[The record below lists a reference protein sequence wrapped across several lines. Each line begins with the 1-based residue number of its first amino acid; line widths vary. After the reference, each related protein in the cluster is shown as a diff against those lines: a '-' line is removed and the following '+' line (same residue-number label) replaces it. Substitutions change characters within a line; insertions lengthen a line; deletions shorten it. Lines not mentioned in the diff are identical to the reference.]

1 MRDIIAE
8 LKNMDPKEYT
18 SIPFWSWNNKLE
30 EKELLSQIHEM
41 KKGGMRGFMIHARNG
56 LEVEYL
62 SEQWFHLVEVCLD
75 EAKKLDMQVLIYDEH
90 GWPSGF
96 AGGRLLK
103 NPENRARYLSYKIQ
117 NAFDENAFAVF
128 ALEKGTARRIIKS
141 ENGLQEYHCIYL
153 KTSPANTDILNPQV
167 VKQFLDIV
175 YEAYYS
181 RFADRFGKELAGFFT
196 DEPQYYRYETPYTPV
211 AEQIWRERY
220 GEDIRDGLLYLF
232 ILGEQGYVYRTR
244 YYRLLNELYTLN
256 YYKKLNDWCEERH
269 CIFCGH
275 SIEENNLC
283 RQMWGGAAVTPTYE
297 YETIPTIDHLGR
309 VPSAKLSARQVGSAA
324 AQLGKKRV
332 LTESFC
338 GTGWDCTPGQLRLI
352 GESQYVR
359 GVNMT
364 CQHLISYSLK
374 GQGKQDYPP
383 SFGRNNTWSGAYP
396 AFNQY
401 FDRLGYLLINS
412 REITNVV
419 VINPMASVY
428 LNYIRLDEGHVKEL
442 DEKMSALIDLLD
454 ESGIS
459 WHLADE
465 TILSRHGKV
474 EKGRFLVGECEYQHV
489 ILPYCLSLFESTKKL
504 LEEFV
509 EQGGKVYLFDEAPL
523 YTEGRRDDYGF
534 LKKKKVDNNFL
545 EYSGAHLKEKRD
557 ENPLE
562 KQSENF
568 NEDLKKKTR
577 NMLNK
582 IKTTEKLQLQI
593 NGRIPYTYRDLGD
606 YRLIYLLNEGDK
618 SGTCILPDDNFAVLD
633 LDHLTLEEADSHLT
647 LLPGESKVLLQNYPL
662 RDQIQKKQNSIY
674 ELVQNITEEFHFT
687 EGSRNGLPLDLAS
700 ISKDGVH
707 FDEPH
712 LVYEI
717 CERLIKE
724 SYEGELWIKQT
735 FETEEICENMSLLLE
750 NSGQNDLTLNGSRLY
765 PESSGF
771 DPLFVKTDITKMI
784 KCGENEL
791 KYRIFW
797 HRNDEIK
804 TALFDPDSTE
814 SVSNCLAFENEI
826 EPVYLLGD
834 FKVSKERIIRKSDN
848 GIDIKD
854 ITGSGYAYFCGNM
867 KFTAKVT
874 GMRENVYLA
883 VNGDYMVYSVT
894 VNGKTIAENTFSQ
907 SVPVKLIPQKENTIE
922 LTLTSSMRNLFG
934 PYHVPEQP
942 ECTSPDCFTMRGSWE
957 NGESPLYRK
966 EYATVPFGVK
976 SVLLEYRDE

>member
-18 SIPFWSWNNKLE
+18 SIPFWSWNNRLE
-30 EKELLSQIHEM
+30 EKELISQIHEM

-62 SEQWFHLVEVCLD
+62 SKEWFHLVEVCLD

-103 NPENRARYLSYKIQ
+103 DPENRARYLSYKMQ
-117 NAFDENAFAVF
+117 EAFDESAFAVF
-128 ALEKGTARRIIKS
+128 ALEEGTARRITKP

-153 KTSPANTDILNPQV
+153 KSSPANTDILNPQV
-167 VKQFLDIV
+167 VKRFLDIV

-211 AEQIWRERY
+211 AEQIWKERY

-256 YYKKLNDWCEERH
+256 YYKRLNDWCEERN

-338 GTGWDCTPGQLRLI
+338 GTGWDCTPGQLKLI

-383 SFGRNNTWSGAYP
+383 SFGKNNTWSGAYP

-412 REITNVV
+412 REITNAV

-428 LNYIRLDEGHVKEL
+428 LNYIRLDESHVKEL

-474 EKGRFLVGECEYQHV
+474 ENGRFVVGKCEYQHV
-489 ILPYCLSLFESTKKL
+489 ILPYCLSLFASTKKL

-509 EQGGKVYLFDEAPL
+509 EQGGKVYLFAEEPL

-534 LKKKKVDNNFL
+534 L
-545 EYSGAHLKEKRD
+545 HL
-557 ENPLE
+557 
-562 KQSENF
+562 
-568 NEDLKKKTR
+568 
-577 NMLNK
+577 NMLK
-582 IKTTEKLQLQI
+582 QMKSTEKLQLQI

-606 YRLIYLLNEGDK
+606 YRLLYLLNEGDK
-618 SGTCILPDDNFAVLD
+618 VGTCILPDDNFAVLN
-633 LDHLTLEEADSHLT
+633 LETLALEEADPHLT
-647 LLPGESKVLLQNYPL
+647 LLPGESKVLLQNYSL
-662 RDQIQKKQNSIY
+662 RDQIQKKRESRY
-674 ELVQNITEEFHFT
+674 ELVQNITDEFHFT
-687 EGSRNGLPLDLAS
+687 DGDRNGLPLDRAS
-700 ISKDGVH
+700 ISKDRIH

-735 FETEEICENMSLLLE
+735 FETEEICENISLLLE

-765 PESSGF
+765 PEPSGF
-771 DPLFVKTDITKMI
+771 DPLFAQTDITKLI
-784 KCGENEL
+784 KCGRNEL

-814 SVSNCLAFENEI
+814 SVSNCLTFENEI

-834 FKVSKERIIRKSDN
+834 FKVSKERIIRKKDN
-848 GIDIKD
+848 RIDIKD
-854 ITGSGYAYFCGNM
+854 ITGSGYAHFCGNM
-867 KFTAKVT
+867 KFTAEVT
-874 GMRENVYLA
+874 GKRENAYLV

-894 VNGKTIAENTFSQ
+894 VNGKTIAENVFSK
-907 SVPVKLIPQKENTIE
+907 SIPIKLISQKKNIIE
-922 LTLTSSMRNLFG
+922 LTLTSSMRNFLG
-934 PYHVPEQP
+934 PHHVSENP
-942 ECTSPDCFTMRGSWE
+942 ECTSPDCFTMRGTWE
-957 NGESPLYRK
+957 NGESPLCRK
-966 EYATVPFGVK
+966 EYVIVPFGVK

>member
-8 LKNMDPKEYT
+8 LKNMDLKEYT

-30 EKELLSQIHEM
+30 EKELISQIHEM

-62 SEQWFHLVEVCLD
+62 SEQWFHLVGVCLD

-103 NPENRARYLSYKIQ
+103 DPENRARYLSYKMQ
-117 NAFDENAFAVF
+117 DAFDENAFAVF
-128 ALEKGTARRIIKS
+128 ALEEGTARRISKPES
-141 ENGLQEYHCIYL
+141 GLQEYHCIYL
-153 KTSPANTDILNPQV
+153 KSSPANTDILNPQV

-175 YEAYYS
+175 YEVYYS
-181 RFADRFGKELAGFFT
+181 HFADRFGKELAGFFT
-196 DEPQYYRYETPYTPV
+196 DEPQYYRYETPYTSV
-211 AEQIWRERY
+211 AEQIWEERY

-256 YYKKLNDWCEERH
+256 YYKMLNDWCEEHH

-338 GTGWDCTPGQLRLI
+338 GAGWDCTPGQLKLI

-383 SFGRNNTWSGAYP
+383 SFGSNNTWSGAYP

-401 FDRLGYLLINS
+401 FDRLGYLLANS
-412 REITNVV
+412 REITNAV

-428 LNYIRLDEGHVKEL
+428 LNYIRLNESYVKEL
-442 DEKMSALIDLLD
+442 DEKMNILIDLLD

-474 EKGRFLVGECEYQHV
+474 ENGRLLVGKCEYQHV
-489 ILPYCLSLFESTKKL
+489 ILPYCLSLFASTKKL
-504 LEEFV
+504 LEEFT
-509 EQGGKVYLFDEAPL
+509 EQGGKVHLFDEIPL
-523 YTEGRRDDYGF
+523 YTEGRRDDYSF
-534 LKKKKVDNNFL
+534 LGMGKIKGNL
-545 EYSGAHLKEKRD
+545 SGALPQIRA
-557 ENPLE
+557 
-562 KQSENF
+562 
-568 NEDLKKKTR
+568 
-577 NMLNK
+577 
-582 IKTTEKLQLQI
+582 TEEIQLQI
-593 NGRIPYTYRDLGD
+593 NGRIPYTYRDLGGC
-606 YRLIYLLNEGDK
+606 RLLYLLNESAK
-618 SGTCILPDDNFAVLD
+618 AGTCTLPEGNFAVLN
-633 LDHLTLEEADSHLT
+633 LDDLTLEEVDAQLT
-647 LLPGESKVLLQNYPL
+647 LLPGESKVLLQNSPVPY
-662 RDQIQKKQNSIY
+662 QIQKKRNSIY
-674 ELVQNITEEFHFT
+674 ELVQNITDEFHFT
-687 EGSRNGLPLDLAS
+687 DGDRNGMLLDLAS

-724 SYEGELWIKQT
+724 SYEGELWVKQT
-735 FETEEICENMSLLLE
+735 FEAEEISENTILLLE
-750 NSGQNDLTLNGSRLY
+750 DSGQNDLTLNGSRLY
-765 PESSGF
+765 PEQSKF
-771 DPLFVKTDITKMI
+771 DPLFVQSDITKQI
-784 KCGENEL
+784 IIGENEL
-791 KYRIFW
+791 KYQLFW

-814 SVSNCLAFENEI
+814 SVSNCLTFENEI

-834 FKVSKERIIRKSDN
+834 FKVNKERIIGKPDYKIN
-848 GIDIKD
+848 IKD
-854 ITGSGYAYFCGNM
+854 ITGSGYAHFCGSM
-867 KFTAKVT
+867 KFTARVMGKQKQA
-874 GMRENVYLA
+874 YLE
-883 VNGDYMVYSVT
+883 VNGDYMVYSVK
-894 VNGKTIAENTFSQ
+894 VNGKSVAENVFSKRI
-907 SVPVKLIPQKENTIE
+907 PIKLNSQEENMIE

-934 PYHVPEQP
+934 PHHVPETP
-942 ECTSPDCFTMRGSWE
+942 ECTSPDCFTMRGSWK

-966 EYATVPFGVK
+966 EYAVVPFGAK
-976 SVLLEYRDE
+976 SVLLEYKDE